1 MTNAPV
7 PSRLLTGPLPLLVL
21 AQFAGT
27 SPWFAVNAVMPD
39 LQMAYGWADGTVGT
53 LTSAVQG
60 GFIAGTLV
68 FALGGVADRYNARL
82 VFLLCALA
90 SALCTLAALGAVV
103 WGQNLGA
110 LHALRAATGFFLAG
124 IYPVGMKIAA
134 QWYPNRPG
142 AGASGGGLG
151 LALGWLVGALVLGS
165 AIPHA
170 LRGALAA
177 LPAGSLP
184 WGGVWVGVAALSVGA
199 GLLVALFIP
208 DAPGIHT
215 AKLYRPSLRD
225 HLRALATLWTEP
237 RLRASAGGYFGH
249 MIELYTLWVLL
260 PLILA
265 TRLQGAALSWSAFA
279 VLGAGMIGC
288 VVGGRMVQR
297 FGSARV
303 ATAQLATSGL
313 CCVLAPW
320 ALGAPDALFA
330 LWMLVWGITVA
341 GDSPQLS
348 ALTARNAPPQAL
360 GSVLTFTTC
369 LGFLISIIS
378 IEVFVRWASHAPL
391 ASVLPW
397 LGLGPLL
404 GVWALRSLWRA
415 APG

>member
-1 MTNAPV
+1 MTNTPV
-7 PSRLLTGPLPLLVL
+7 PGRVLPLLVL

-39 LQMAYGWADGTVGT
+39 LQAAYGWNPSAVGS

-60 GFIAGTLV
+60 GFIVGTLV
-68 FALGGVADRYNARL
+68 FALGGVADRYNPRR

-90 SALCTLAALGAVV
+90 SALCTLAALASVV
-103 WGQNLGA
+103 GGQHLGL
-110 LHALRAATGFFLAG
+110 LHLLRAATGFFLAG

-134 QWYPNRPG
+134 QWFPNRPG

-165 AIPHA
+165 AMPHA
-170 LRGALAA
+170 LRGVLAT
-177 LPAGSLP
+177 LPAGTLP
-184 WGGVWVGVAALSVGA
+184 WGGVWVGVAALSAGA
-199 GLLVALFIP
+199 GLLVALLIP
-208 DAPGIHT
+208 DAPGSG
-215 AKLYRPSLRD
+215 AARLYRPSMSD
-225 HLRALATLWTEP
+225 HLRALGTLWTQP

-265 TRLQGAALSWSAFA
+265 TRLQGAALSWAAFT
-279 VLGAGMIGC
+279 VLGAGMVGC
-288 VVGGRMVQR
+288 VLGGRLVQR
-297 FGSARV
+297 YGSARV
-303 ATAQLATSGL
+303 ATVQLATSGL
-313 CCVLAPW
+313 CCAVAPW
-320 ALGAPDALFA
+320 ALGAPDGLFA

-378 IEVFVRWASHAPL
+378 IELFVRWATAAPL

-404 GVWALRSLWRA
+404 GVWALRLLWRA
-415 APG
+415 PPG